1 MRPLSP
7 FFSILQFDIQSTENK
22 TDQLYAT
29 SLVQLYDLVSPHVLI
44 LRTRKKTANVSGYIL
59 EIQNFRIKNV

>member
-1 MRPLSP
+1 M
-7 FFSILQFDIQSTENK
+7 SIEHLLDLLRYIYIYISAF
-22 TDQLYAT
+22 QLYAT